1 MARLNRSLWQF
12 EEENTMNAKEYLAQ
26 LAQAAELTQ
35 EERDAIL
42 KVADKEK
49 FAKGLEE
56 GVLMRSDY
64 SRNMDAL
71 KAEKAKAEAEWG
83 KATNYYAQLLEY
95 KANLDAG
102 VLAAQPGVQ
111 PGVQPVQP
119 GIQPNGDFI
128 SKKDFDAMK
137 QQMEGSYI
145 NLLKAGLSLVDRHRM
160 EFPTE
165 PLDLNA
171 LEKTAVEKKI
181 SLDQA
186 YGEWAGP
193 KRAEK
198 SKLDLEARLKQA
210 KEEGAREFASTH
222 KIPMVDAQREFHPIF
237 DRAGAQGQAETKD
250 GRLTPAGER
259 ALRDSFVE
267 AWNSGGTNT
276 SGT

>member
-12 EEENTMNAKEYLAQ
+12 EEENTMTAKEYLTQ

-56 GVLMRSDY
+56 GVMMRSDY
-64 SRNMDAL
+64 SRNLDAL
-71 KAEKAKAEAEWG
+71 RADKQKAEAEWT
-83 KATNYYAQLLEY
+83 KATAYYQSLLDY
-95 KANLDAG
+95 KAQTDAL
-102 VLAAQPGVQ
+102 LAGQPQ
-111 PGVQPVQP
+111 PQPVVQP
-119 GIQPNGDFI
+119 GIQPNGEYI
-128 SKKDFDAMK
+128 SKKDFEKMQ

-171 LEKTAVEKKI
+171 LEKTAVEKKV
-181 SLDQA
+181 SLQQA
-186 YGEWAGP
+186 YDEWAGP

-198 SKLDLEARLKQA
+198 SKLDLEARIKA
-210 KEEGAREFASTH
+210 AREEGAKEFATTH

-250 GRLTPAGER
+250 GRLTPVGER
-259 ALRDSFVE
+259 TLRDSFVE
-267 AWNSGGTNT
+267 AWNTGGTNT